1 MTHPKSGKPKISP
14 GFAARLKRLGPRDKV
29 YAIVL
34 LRTGDVAAPSGKRQN
49 RAEREAAVEAMRAS
63 AGQALTEIDDILERF
78 DGQRFADAPDALGS
92 IPVETTAAGIETL
105 ASSNWV
111 KAIVEDQP
119 IQLTLD
125 IPGNK

>member
-1 MTHPKSGKPKISP
+1 MTRPKSEKPKISP
-14 GFAARLKRLGPRDKV
+14 GFAARLKRLGPRDKI

-34 LRTGDVAAPSGKRQN
+34 LRTGDAAAPSGRRQS
-49 RAEREAAVEAMRAS
+49 RAEREAAIEAMRAS
-63 AGQALTEIDDILERF
+63 AGQALNELDGILERF

-92 IPVETTAAGIETL
+92 IPVETTVAGIETL
-105 ASSNWV
+105 ASSDWV

-125 IPGNK
+125 IPENK

>member
-1 MTHPKSGKPKISP
+1 MTRPKSEKPKISP

-34 LRTGDVAAPSGKRQN
+34 LRSDDVAEPSGRRQS
-49 RAEREAAVEAMRAS
+49 RAEREAAVEAMRTS
-63 AGQALTEIDDILERF
+63 AGRALAELDDILEDF

-92 IPVETTAAGIETL
+92 IPIETTVAGIETL
-105 ASSNWV
+105 ASSDWV
-111 KAIVEDQP
+111 KAIIEDQP

-125 IPGNK
+125 IPPDK